1 VNMIMQ
7 PAPSGV
13 VAVLVQLWARI
24 YTFGLPDG
32 SRQRRL
38 DQITSDLWEH
48 FEDRRLDGI
57 SPALISLEALE
68 RAARGVIADFLWRFQ
83 LEGPQMQLNFPLQ
96 RVGGACLLILV
107 GAVMLNVSADGYDA
121 AATGFDGELR
131 RLAEITDWQVQVYT
145 VLQVLAGI
153 GMIGGACLVYVYLSN
168 YARVQALLASVA
180 LAGAGLLA
188 LVTSAFYMVTA
199 ELADEYVLAAPERA
213 ESVLV
218 TARGSMLMMS
228 ALIGPTILL
237 LAIAVLGFAAI
248 TGRHH
253 LVPRWLGFVAGGV
266 SLVIPALVIAV
277 AAGAD
282 TTSWILSMIGLL
294 LMLLWLVV
302 AGGWLL
308 LGGSRT
314 DGSSGLQAPAIAPS
328 TSA

>member
-1 VNMIMQ
+1 M
-7 PAPSGV
+7 
-13 VAVLVQLWARI
+13 R
-24 YTFGLPDG
+24 
-32 SRQRRL
+32 
-38 DQITSDLWEH
+38 
-48 FEDRRLDGI
+48 
-57 SPALISLEALE
+57 
-68 RAARGVIADFLWRFQ
+68 
-83 LEGPQMQLNFPLQ
+83 
-96 RVGGACLLILV
+96 
-107 GAVMLNVSADGYDA
+107 
-121 AATGFDGELR
+121 
-131 RLAEITDWQVQVYT
+131 VYT

-153 GMIGGACLVYVYLSN
+153 GMIGGACLVYVYLDN

-188 LVTSAFYMVTA
+188 LVTSAFYMVAA
-199 ELADEYVLAAPERA
+199 ELADEYVQAAPERA

-218 TARGSMLMMS
+218 TARGFMLMMG

-253 LVPRWLGFVAGGV
+253 LVPRWLGFVAGGA
-266 SLVIPALVIAV
+266 SLVMPALVIAV

-282 TTSWILSMIGLL
+282 TTAWILSIIGLL

-308 LGGSRT
+308 LGGSRVDPGT
-314 DGSSGLQAPAIAPS
+314 GLQAPSIASS